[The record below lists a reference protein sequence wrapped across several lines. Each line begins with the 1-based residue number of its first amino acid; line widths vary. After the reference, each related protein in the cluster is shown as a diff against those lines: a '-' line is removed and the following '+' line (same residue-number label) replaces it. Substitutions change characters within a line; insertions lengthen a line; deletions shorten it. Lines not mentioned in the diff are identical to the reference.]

1 MAKQFPI
8 QSATQI
14 IIRDFDLDEDKA
26 GLALSDPDQLHERL
40 RFVLGHQVAY
50 FIEHNI
56 DRLKWILYRIDVSE
70 IKLMSALQDHPP
82 AEAPGIIADMII
94 DRQIEKAK
102 IRARFSTEE
111 GPEWKDC

>member
-1 MAKQFPI
+1 MSDQSPI
-8 QSATQI
+8 KGATAI
-14 IIRDFDLDEDKA
+14 IIRDFDLDAEKA

-50 FIEHNI
+50 LIEHNI

-70 IKLMSALQDHPP
+70 IKLMSALQEHPP

-94 DRQIEKAK
+94 DRQLEKAQT
-102 IRARFSTEE
+102 RARFSSGE
-111 GPEWKDC
+111 GAEWKDC